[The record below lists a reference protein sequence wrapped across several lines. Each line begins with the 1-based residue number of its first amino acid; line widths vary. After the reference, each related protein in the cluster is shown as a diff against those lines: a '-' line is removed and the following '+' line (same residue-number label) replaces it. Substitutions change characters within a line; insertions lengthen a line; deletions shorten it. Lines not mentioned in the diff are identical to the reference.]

1 MLHDELVN
9 RVLINPIR
17 SGAQK
22 LAIVS
27 GYASPNMASWHIKR
41 IRHLNLSTIDIS
53 LIVGMCPH
61 DGLTL
66 SAHEGFGALHALNDS
81 QYSSLSCQ
89 YIYQGGETHSKIY
102 VWLKN
107 EEPFCA
113 FTGSANYTQ
122 AAFSAKRREYM
133 VNCDPVAAYQ
143 YYQSLTGD
151 TIVCNHAEVEDY
163 IALQREHPI
172 LDAENLLAEKQSNSV
187 TLSLLKKSGDVGFG
201 SGINWGHRQNKTKRD
216 KNQAYIPL
224 PTKIAQSGFFPLSK
238 QHFSVITDD
247 RKFLIMRVEQQ
258 NDKAITTPL
267 NNASL
272 GEYIRNRIG
281 AANGAF
287 VTKQDLE
294 KYGRT
299 TVVFTKLE
307 DEQFYMDFSI

>member
-1 MLHDELVN
+1 MFHDELVN

-89 YIYQGGETHSKIY
+89 YIYQ
-102 VWLKN
+102 
-107 EEPFCA
+107 
-113 FTGSANYTQ
+113 
-122 AAFSAKRREYM
+122 
-133 VNCDPVAAYQ
+133 
-143 YYQSLTGD
+143 
-151 TIVCNHAEVEDY
+151 
-163 IALQREHPI
+163 
-172 LDAENLLAEKQSNSV
+172 DAENLLAEKQSNSV